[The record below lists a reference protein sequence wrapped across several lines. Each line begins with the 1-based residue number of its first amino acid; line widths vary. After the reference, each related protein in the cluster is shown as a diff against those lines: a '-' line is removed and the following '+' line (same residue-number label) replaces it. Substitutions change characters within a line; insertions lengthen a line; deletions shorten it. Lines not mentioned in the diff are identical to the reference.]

1 MVMLKNEKQRRGG
14 IFLGGREIRKRK
26 RRRDNGTGK
35 ILCRDQEAYSSIIAS
50 LPPREM
56 KKSLPLITFH
66 SSFAFRF
73 CTDFFVLFQ
82 RDTIVSVVPIPYLQ
96 NYKPHACLTSHF
108 QNPKTTCLCKNPFL
122 RLNREM

>member
-73 CTDFFVLFQ
+73 CTDECFVCFQ

-96 NYKPHACLTSHF
+96 NYEPHAFFNLSSY
-108 QNPKTTCLCKNPFL
+108 QNPKTTCLCK
-122 RLNREM
+122 M